1 MADSPTALE
10 QLVTQAV
17 DDRGAGPGADSPSG
31 GVRPFILYVDDQ
43 IVVVDKPPGLPAV
56 PGRTAALQ
64 DCAHSRVRGR
74 HGDALVV
81 HRLDMATS
89 GLLVFAR
96 SLEAQRTLGHAFERR
111 EVDKRYEAWVAG
123 LPSQDSGSI
132 DLPLAPDWPHRP
144 RQRVDVERGRPART
158 HWSVLERA
166 RDRCRLALQPVTGRT
181 HQLRVHLAQ
190 IGHPILGDTLY
201 APDGVQS
208 MAPRLCLHATRL
220 EMKHPQTGLRVV
232 FESPPPF

>member
-1 MADSPTALE
+1 MADTPTAPEHLLAQALE
-10 QLVTQAV
+10 DGGSGRGGEASPSPAQLVVLHV
-17 DDRGAGPGADSPSG
+17 DDL
-31 GVRPFILYVDDQ
+31 F
-43 IVVVDKPPGLPAV
+43 VVVDKPPGLPAV

-64 DCAHSRVRGR
+64 DCAHARVRAC

-89 GLLVFAR
+89 GLMVFAR
-96 SLEAQRTLGHAFERR
+96 GLEAQRTLGRAFERR
-111 EVDKRYEAWVAG
+111 EIDKRYEAWVAG
-123 LPSQDSGSI
+123 VPPQENGSI
-132 DLPLAPDWPHRP
+132 DLPLAPDWPQRP
-144 RQRVDVERGRPART
+144 RQRVDVERGRPALT

-166 RDRCRLALQPVTGRT
+166 RDHCRLAPQPVTGRT

-201 APDGVQS
+201 APDAVQS